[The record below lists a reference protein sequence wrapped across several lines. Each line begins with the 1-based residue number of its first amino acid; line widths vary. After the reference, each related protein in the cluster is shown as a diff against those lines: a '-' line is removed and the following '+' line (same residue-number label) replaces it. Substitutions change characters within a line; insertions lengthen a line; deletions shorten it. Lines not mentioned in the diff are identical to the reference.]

1 MWNLD
6 PETCTWKR
14 SAHPGRGVR
23 CVTAPLHALAPFNR
37 GGWGWGEL
45 ASYCAARHASVIA
58 SPRPPQHVNTTDSA
72 VRVTHVPTGTV
83 VAIQDERSQHQN
95 KEKAV
100 RLLRS
105 RLFEERRQR
114 AMAERS
120 AHRIAQIGTGDRSER
135 IRTYNYPQ
143 GRVTDHRI
151 GCTVNNLTAVLEGR
165 GLEDIIDALASEE
178 NMRKLE
184 QMKEEVGGRA

>member
-1 MWNLD
+1 M
-6 PETCTWKR
+6 
-14 SAHPGRGVR
+14 
-23 CVTAPLHALAPFNR
+23 
-37 GGWGWGEL
+37 
-45 ASYCAARHASVIA
+45 
-58 SPRPPQHVNTTDSA
+58 
-72 VRVTHVPTGTV
+72 RVTHLPTGTV

-105 RLFEERRQR
+105 RIFEERRQR
-114 AMAERS
+114 AMEERS

-151 GCTVNNLTAVLEGR
+151 GFTVPNLNAVLEGR
-165 GLEDIIDALASEE
+165 ALEDIIDALASEE

-184 QMKEEVGGRA
+184 QMKEEVGART